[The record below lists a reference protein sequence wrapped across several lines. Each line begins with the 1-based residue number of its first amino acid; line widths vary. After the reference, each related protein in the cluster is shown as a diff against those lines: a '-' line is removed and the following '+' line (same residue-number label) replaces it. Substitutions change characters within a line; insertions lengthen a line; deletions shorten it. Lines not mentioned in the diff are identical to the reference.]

1 MSELLGADTGVLD
14 REAEAL
20 SVDARRVQDI
30 RTLAQRAL
38 GELQASWNGSDL
50 LSLTQQW
57 EEQISPLLGWAST
70 CLDTCA
76 IQLHAQSA
84 AQRVTSSSNGDGAG
98 VHTPWKLVTP
108 PPTPP
113 PGHGSPAGNALWWTS
128 MTVLQQDQV
137 IREHPEWIGNRD
149 GVAFA
154 ARDLANRGLLTTDRA
169 HLMDEQRHL
178 QAGTADF
185 ASRGPVTVDQEA
197 LGRVRD
203 KLSSIQAIQATLAGD
218 GPRQLLL
225 LDLGKERAEAA
236 IANGDVD
243 TAANVAV
250 FVPGMTTTVN
260 DFMKGYDQR
269 MNHLRHRS
277 ESEGIRAQANAAA
290 ATTAT
295 VTWIGYQAPQN
306 GDVLD
311 PGKTVARMDLAR
323 TGAAQLAPFLQGI
336 GAAREQDA
344 HLTLLGHS
352 YGSTT
357 AGLALRQ
364 ETGVDDVVFFGSP
377 GLGTNSADDLNL
389 APGHAYYIEA
399 GWDLVGDLGVFGIDP
414 SHMSGIEHASARVST
429 VLDPVTGEIRTFTGV
444 TGHNSYLVDDSTSQY
459 NMSVIVAGEPD
470 RRVLDN
476 GEGVGDVL
484 SWPIPGTYR

>member
-1 MSELLGADTGVLD
+1 VSELLGADTEVLE
-14 REAEAL
+14 RKAEAL

-38 GELQASWNGSDL
+38 GELQASWHGSDL
-50 LSLTQQW
+50 LYLTQQW
-57 EEQISPLLGWAST
+57 EQQASPLLGWAST
-70 CLDTCA
+70 SLDACA
-76 IQLHAQSA
+76 TELRAQSA
-84 AQRVTSSSNGDGAG
+84 AQQVTSSSNSDGVATL
-98 VHTPWKLVTP
+98 TPWKLVSP
-108 PPTPP
+108 QPAPP
-113 PGHGSPAGNALWWTS
+113 PGRGSPAANALWWTS

-137 IREHPEWIGNRD
+137 VREHPDWIGNRD

-154 ARDLANRGLLTTDRA
+154 ARDLANRRLLTTDRA
-169 HLMDEQRHL
+169 RLLDEQRHL

-185 ASRGPVTVDQEA
+185 ATRGPITVDQEA
-197 LGRVRD
+197 INRVRD

-225 LDLGKERAEAA
+225 LDLSKERAEAA

-260 DFMKGYDQR
+260 EFMKGYDKQ
-269 MNHLRHRS
+269 MKHLQQRS
-277 ESEGIRAQANAAA
+277 ESEDGRAHPDQPAA
-290 ATTAT
+290 TAT

-306 GDVLD
+306 KDVLSSD
-311 PGKTVARMDLAR
+311 ESVARLNLAR
-323 TGAAQLAPFLQGI
+323 TGAAQLTPFLQGI

-357 AGLALRQ
+357 AGLALQQ
-364 ETGVDDVVFFGSP
+364 ETGVDDAVFFGSP
-377 GLGTNSADDLNL
+377 GLGTNHVEDLKL
-389 APGHAYYIEA
+389 APSHAYYIEA
-399 GWDLVGDLGVFGIDP
+399 GWDVVGDLGVFGMDP
-414 SHMSGIEHASARVST
+414 SHMSGIEHVSAKDST
-429 VLDPVTGEIRTFTGV
+429 VLDPVTGEKRTFTGV

-470 RRVLDN
+470 RRVDDS
-476 GEGVGDVL
+476 GEGFGDVL

>member
-1 MSELLGADTGVLD
+1 VNELLGANTDVLE
-14 REAEAL
+14 RNAELL

-30 RTLAQRAL
+30 RTMAQRAL

-50 LSLTQQW
+50 VNLTQQW
-57 EEQISPLLGWAST
+57 EQQTSPLLGWAST
-70 CLDTCA
+70 SLDTCA
-76 IQLHAQSA
+76 TELRAQSA
-84 AQRVTSSSNGDGAG
+84 AQRVTSSSDGAHS
-98 VHTPWKLVTP
+98 HTPWGLITP

-113 PGHGSPAGNALWWTS
+113 PRHGSPAGNALWWES

-137 IREHPEWIGNRD
+137 IREHPGWIGNRD

-154 ARDLANRGLLTTDRA
+154 ARDLANRRLLTDDRA
-169 HLMDEQRHL
+169 HLMAEQQRL

-185 ASRGPVTVDQEA
+185 SSRGPIAVDHGA
-197 LGRVRD
+197 LDRVRD
-203 KLSSIQAIQATLAGD
+203 KLSSIRAIQLTLAGE

-225 LDLGKERAEAA
+225 LDLDKERAEAA

-260 DFMKGYDQR
+260 DYMLGYDQQMKQLQQR
-269 MNHLRHRS
+269 AES
-277 ESEGIRAQANAAA
+277 ESVRAHPNQPAAA
-290 ATTAT
+290 TAT

-306 GDVLD
+306 GDVLN
-311 PGKTVARMDLAR
+311 PGKSVARLDLAR
-323 TGAAQLAPFLQGI
+323 TGAAQLAPFLQGV

-344 HLTLLGHS
+344 HLSLLGHS

-357 AGLALRQ
+357 AGLALQQ

-377 GLGTNSADDLNL
+377 GVGTNHVEDLDV
-389 APGHAYYIEA
+389 APSHTYYIEA
-399 GWDLVGDLGVFGIDP
+399 GWDPVGDLGVFGMDP
-414 SHMSGIEHASARVST
+414 SHMSGIEHASAKEST
-429 VLDPVTGEIRTFTGV
+429 VLDPVTGEVRTFNEV

-470 RRVLDN
+470 RRVHDR
-476 GEGVGDVL
+476 GEGIGDAL
-484 SWPIPGTYR
+484 SWPIPGTY

>member
-1 MSELLGADTGVLD
+1 VSELLGANTDVLD
-14 REAEAL
+14 RKAEAL

-50 LSLTQQW
+50 LYLTQQW
-57 EEQISPLLGWAST
+57 EQQASPLLGWAST
-70 CLDTCA
+70 SLDTCA
-76 IQLHAQSA
+76 TELRAQSA
-84 AQRVTSSSNGDGAG
+84 AQQVTSSNSDGAAVG
-98 VHTPWKLVTP
+98 TPWQLISP
-108 PPTPP
+108 QPTPP
-113 PGHGSPAGNALWWTS
+113 PGHGTPAGNALWWTS
-128 MTVLQQDQV
+128 MTVLQQGQV

-154 ARDLANRGLLTTDRA
+154 ARDQANRRLLTADRA

-178 QAGTADF
+178 QGGTADF
-185 ASRGPVTVDQEA
+185 ATRGPTTVDQDA
-197 LGRVRD
+197 VGRVKD

-260 DFMKGYDQR
+260 GFMKGYDQQ
-269 MNHLRHRS
+269 MKHLQQRA
-277 ESEGIRAQANAAA
+277 ESEDGRAHADQPA

-306 GDVLD
+306 GDVLNPD
-311 PGKTVARMDLAR
+311 KSVASLHLAR

-357 AGLALRQ
+357 AGLALQQ
-364 ETGVDDVVFFGSP
+364 ETGVDDAVFFGSP
-377 GLGTNSADDLNL
+377 GLGTNRADDLDL

-399 GWDLVGDLGVFGIDP
+399 GWDVVGDLGVFGMDP
-414 SHMSGIEHASARVST
+414 SHLSGIEHASAREST
-429 VLDPVTGEIRTFTGV
+429 VLDPVTGERRTFAGV

-459 NMSVIVAGEPD
+459 NMSVIVAGEPG
-470 RRVLDN
+470 RRVYDR

-484 SWPIPGTYR
+484 SWHNPETYR